1 MQRLA
6 LLTAATAAVIFS
18 TSAHAAVIAQYDF
31 EAASEPSGPVYT
43 IASVDSNS
51 LSSATNFVLS
61 TAIQPSGSTLRP
73 TGIYDDST
81 TFGFD
86 GTGSFQ
92 GGLVV
97 SHASTETTVALS
109 ATKFA
114 EFSVTPSATYE
125 LDLESFAFRYRTSN
139 NGNSQAL
146 TLRSSIDS
154 YATDINSQ
162 LVTATFTN
170 YSFTLTDPSFQN
182 LQNTTTFRV
191 YFTDTSTNAD
201 RNHRVDTVVLTATV
215 ALVPEPTSVL
225 AIVAG
230 AVLLALRRRARA

>member
-1 MQRLA
+1 MQRFA
-6 LLTAATAAVIFS
+6 LFTAVTAAVIFS
-18 TSAHAAVIAQYDF
+18 TSAQAAVVAQYNF
-31 EAASEPSGPVYT
+31 EAAVEPSGPVYT

-61 TAIQPSGSTLRP
+61 TALQPSGAAVRP

-97 SHASTETTVALS
+97 SHGSTETTVALS

-114 EFSVTPSATYE
+114 EFSVSPSANYE

-146 TLRSSIDS
+146 TLRSSRDN
-154 YATDINSQ
+154 YAADINTV
-162 LVTATFTN
+162 LVTSTFTN
-170 YSFTLTDPSFQN
+170 YSFTLTDSSFQN

-201 RNHRVDTVVLTATV
+201 RNHRVDNVALNATV
-215 ALVPEPTSVL
+215 ALVPEPTS
-225 AIVAG
+225 AIAIIAG
-230 AVLLALRRRARA
+230 AGLLALRRRARA